1 MERRLAR
8 TALAATLAASVV
20 TMADVSPVAAAPP
33 PDLSATSG
41 VPGDLIEITVPDC
54 ESVDSFEF
62 AQVLLI
68 SGAAPDEVLAGA
80 GSSDLG
86 TVTIVIPDWVD
97 PADPAVIEASCFSY
111 SDEGE
116 PVVTVHDPVAFDV
129 LPGPGPVTQL
139 ATYSRTSLQ
148 VGQGLDVT
156 GAGCTLPDAEFAG
169 FDVAPGTDRSG
180 RTFAGGDNIVLS
192 GFGEIAATDWVAW
205 AAFSDGDVGIG
216 IGVPDVGDIP
226 EIEVFEQPTTFTP
239 GTYTSISYCVNA
251 EGVVLIY
258 EPQLL
263 TLTGIAPIDEIDL
276 TADGDL
282 VTLAGTSCTAGPVQA
297 ALEAVSIE
305 DLFDG
310 DPIPENVMVDPAIA
324 TTTSTVEAARVGR
337 LGAWPPTTPPR
348 LAAHVAALADDG
360 FVELTIDP
368 DPEGAWSV
376 SDAVG
381 FEHGFVIGYA
391 MCGDPFGDGWF
402 YDPQAVVIDNPAP
415 PSPPLPVPPATP
427 AAQNPTYAG

>member
-1 MERRLAR
+1 MPGRLAR
-8 TALAATLAASVV
+8 SVLAASFAVSVLSV
-20 TMADVSPVAAAPP
+20 TNIDEVAAAPP
-33 PDLSATSG
+33 PDLSAPSG
-41 VPGDLIEITVPDC
+41 VPGDQIEVTVPDC

-68 SGAAPDEVLAGA
+68 SGVAPDEVLAGA

-97 PADPAVIEASCFSY
+97 PADPAVIEASCFTY

-148 VGQGLDVT
+148 VGQGFDVT
-156 GAGCTLPDAEFAG
+156 AAGCTLPGAEFAG
-169 FDVAPGTDRSG
+169 FDVGPGNDRSG
-180 RTFAGGDNIVLS
+180 RTLAESGDAVLS
-192 GFGEIAATDWVAW
+192 GFGEMTGTNWVAS
-205 AAFSDGDVGIG
+205 AAFSDGDVGIAIG
-216 IGVPDVGDIP
+216 IPDVGDIP
-226 EIEVFEQPTTFTP
+226 EIEVFELPTTFTP

-251 EGVVLIY
+251 EGVVLFY

-263 TLTGIAPIDEIDL
+263 TLTGVAPIEEIDL
-276 TADGDL
+276 TIDDDL
-282 VTLAGTSCTAGPVQA
+282 VTLAGSCTAGTVQA
-297 ALEAVSIE
+297 ALEAVSID

-310 DPIPENVMVDPAIA
+310 EPIPENTLVDPAFA
-324 TTTSTVEAARVGR
+324 ATTSTVETARVGP
-337 LGAWPPTTPPR
+337 LSVWPHTTPPR
-348 LAAHVAALADDG
+348 LAAHDAALADDG
-360 FVELTIDP
+360 FLEVTIDP
-368 DPEGAWSV
+368 DAEGAWSLR
-376 SDAVG
+376 DTVG
-381 FEHGFVIGYA
+381 FEHGFAVGYA
-391 MCGDPFGDGWF
+391 VCGDPFGDGWF

-415 PSPPLPVPPATP
+415 PAPPPPVPPAAP